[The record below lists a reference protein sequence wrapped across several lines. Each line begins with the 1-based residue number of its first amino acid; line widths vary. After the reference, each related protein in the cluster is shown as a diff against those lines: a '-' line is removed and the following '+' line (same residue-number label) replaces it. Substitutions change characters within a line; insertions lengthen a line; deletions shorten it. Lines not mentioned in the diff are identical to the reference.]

1 MSTWVAYQFLMMR
14 SRTAVNAR
22 MILPVVSG
30 GMAAVVLALFSSL
43 IAVAVVIGV
52 TLSKRRR

>member
-1 MSTWVAYQFLMMR
+1 
-14 SRTAVNAR
+14 
-22 MILPVVSG
+22 MILPMVSG
-30 GMAAVVLALFSSL
+30 GMVAAGLAIFCSL

>member
-1 MSTWVAYQFLMMR
+1 
-14 SRTAVNAR
+14 
-22 MILPVVSG
+22 MILPMISG
-30 GMAAVVLALFSSL
+30 GMVAVGLALFSSL

>member
-1 MSTWVAYQFLMMR
+1 
-14 SRTAVNAR
+14 
-22 MILPVVSG
+22 MILLVVSG
-30 GMAAVVLALFSSL
+30 GMVAVGLAIFSSL

>member
-1 MSTWVAYQFLMMR
+1 
-14 SRTAVNAR
+14 

-30 GMAAVVLALFSSL
+30 GMVAAGLAIFASP

-52 TLSKRRR
+52 TLSKRQR